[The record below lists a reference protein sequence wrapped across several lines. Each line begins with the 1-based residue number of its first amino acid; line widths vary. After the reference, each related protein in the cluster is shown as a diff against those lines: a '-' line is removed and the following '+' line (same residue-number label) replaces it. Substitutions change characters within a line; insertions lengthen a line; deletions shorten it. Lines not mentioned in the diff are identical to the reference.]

1 MEAEKAYVSW
11 IAELFPP
18 QGQWTEADYFALPET
33 NRIIELANGELSMP
47 PAPGI
52 GHQNAA
58 RALFRALDRFVQAN
72 GLGEVY
78 FAPVDVRL
86 FPGTIRQPD
95 VLFLREEHRERIT
108 ERYID
113 GPPDWVAEVIS
124 EGTRH
129 VDEEVKTTEYA
140 SAGVPE
146 YWLVDPEDKTIRV
159 HVLEGNAYRL
169 AAIYRPGQVARA
181 ETLPGFEIAVN
192 RVVGE

>member
-11 IAELFPP
+11 VAELFPP

-33 NRIIELANGELSMP
+33 NRIIELANGELSMA
-47 PAPGI
+47 PAPGDR
-52 GHQNAA
+52 HQSAVVELVV
-58 RALFRALDRFVQAN
+58 ALKLYVDAN
-72 GLGEVY
+72 RLGVVRT
-78 FAPVDVRL
+78 APLDVRL

-124 EGTRH
+124 EGTRR

-169 AAIYRPGQVARA
+169 AAIYRPGQIARS
-181 ETLPGFEIAVN
+181 ETLSGFEIAVD
-192 RVVGE
+192 RVFGG